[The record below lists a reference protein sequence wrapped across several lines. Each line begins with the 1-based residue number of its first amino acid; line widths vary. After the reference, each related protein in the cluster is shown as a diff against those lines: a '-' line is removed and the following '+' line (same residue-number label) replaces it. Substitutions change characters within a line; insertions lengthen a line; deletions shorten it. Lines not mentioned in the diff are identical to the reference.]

1 MIIINIYHIY
11 VLLYK
16 DKISTPRYLHVVFF
30 CNGVLSCSR
39 ESKCVH
45 IGRRIT
51 VFLRSVR
58 PHLLRPPLLILIEI
72 PVAKV
77 HRHHNLSFLLQSF
90 RLELAHG
97 YIGNLFPGKNISML
111 LFHLCIRSDVACLI
125 FNRDWKQNFVCME
138 MYFFSKFFEFLVF
151 QKSTM
156 YRNL

>member
-1 MIIINIYHIY
+1 MYTSCVLIDKMIIINSYHIY
-11 VLLYK
+11 IYV
-16 DKISTPRYLHVVFF
+16 IVQRRYLHIVSF
-30 CNGVLSCSR
+30 CSGVLSCSR
-39 ESKCVH
+39 ESNCVH

-77 HRHHNLSFLLQSF
+77 HRHHNLSFLLILSVGISTG
-90 RLELAHG
+90 AHG

-125 FNRDWKQNFVCME
+125 FNCDWKQNFVCM
-138 MYFFSKFFEFLVF
+138 VF

-156 YRNL
+156 YRSL